1 VTVKDLFQR
10 AVKTLRREGFSSPT
24 REARCLLARL
34 LSISPSRVYLFWNQ
48 EMDEETEKALEGLLA
63 RRLEGV
69 PLQYVLGEWE
79 FFSLPFKI
87 EPGIFIPRLDTEA
100 WLEEAMVLLRFLQGK
115 KEQVVVCDVCCGS
128 GVIGL
133 SCAFFLPRLLV
144 YGVDISERAV
154 RLAWENATIL
164 GLQEQVRFFCGDL
177 FAPFERLSLQFDVIL
192 ANPPYIPEGEW
203 EKLDKGIRLFEPRE
217 ALLGGFDGL
226 SVIRRIV
233 EEGKSFL
240 REGGFLFVEHDP
252 SQEEALQ
259 VLAEKQ
265 GFVYVRS
272 LKDYTHNVRA
282 SVLQKGREMG
292 AGSCGM

>member
-1 VTVKDLFQR
+1 
-10 AVKTLRREGFSSPT
+10 
-24 REARCLLARL
+24 
-34 LSISPSRVYLFWNQ
+34 
-48 EMDEETEKALEGLLA
+48 MDEETEKALEGLLA

>member
-1 VTVKDLFQR
+1 MTVKDLFQR
-10 AVKTLRREGFSSPT
+10 TVRTLQREGFSSPT

-34 LSISPSRVYLFWNQ
+34 LSISPSRVYLFWDR
-48 EMDEETEKALEGLLA
+48 EMDEETERTLEGLLA

-115 KEQVVVCDVCCGS
+115 REQVLVCDVCCGS

-133 SCAFFLPRLLV
+133 SCAFFLPRILV
-144 YGVDISERAV
+144 YGVDISEKAV

-177 FAPFERLSLQFDVIL
+177 FAPFEHLSLQFDVIL

-217 ALLGGFDGL
+217 ALLGGSDGL

-252 SQEEALQ
+252 SQEEALR

-282 SVLQKGREMG
+282 SVLQKGREPD
-292 AGSCGM
+292 ADSCGM